1 MDSTKSMVAN
11 TDLPN
16 LGGTKKK
23 KPKKIDILKCVG
35 EIYGDEE
42 GLTGMMGKWG
52 MRVSMHCVHVQSHLR
67 RNLMKNKTKQ
77 NTYLHSCVYC
87 SLTYYS

>member
-1 MDSTKSMVAN
+1 M
-11 TDLPN
+11 
-16 LGGTKKK
+16 GQKKK

-67 RNLMKNKTKQ
+67 RNLMKNKVKYISAFLCLLQ
-77 NTYLHSCVYC
+77 PYL
-87 SLTYYS
+87 L